1 MKIAVLVYGM
11 YREFDIAFKSWD
23 FIDKFNC
30 DVYISTWSKSK
41 QINNRLGIFIDETV
55 DEQRIL
61 NKIPN
66 AIISIKDDTFQNLTN
81 HEKII
86 FHWKTALQ
94 LIVNS
99 NIYYDFLII
108 TRPDNYINFNV
119 TLDELKKLS
128 NTDKI
133 YGLEPIRTV
142 NDSLFLQDIFFI
154 GNFLLIKKLIDN
166 LPQKLDLS
174 EFNGEI
180 HHHLAKH
187 VLLNNLDVDVIDNVN
202 AITVRAN
209 CRNLSNDEMNIN
221 NIYKKLLEWGENQE
235 QYRVN

>member
-1 MKIAVLVYGM
+1 M
-11 YREFDIAFKSWD
+11 
-23 FIDKFNC
+23 
-30 DVYISTWSKSK
+30 
-41 QINNRLGIFIDETV
+41 
-55 DEQRIL
+55 
-61 NKIPN
+61 
-66 AIISIKDDTFQNLTN
+66 
-81 HEKII
+81 
-86 FHWKTALQ
+86 
-94 LIVNS
+94 
-99 NIYYDFLII
+99 
-108 TRPDNYINFNV
+108 
-119 TLDELKKLS
+119 DELKKLS